1 MTQEF
6 IDRELSW
13 LSFNFRVLQ
22 EAKDPA
28 VPLYDKIKFLA
39 IYSSNL
45 DEFFR
50 VRVAALRH
58 LLTLKSK
65 AQSTLKFTPEELL
78 DQIQTTVGKQ
88 LPEYGRIYRNI
99 ILKELKENKIFLVDD
114 KNINEE
120 QLHFIEDYFDEN
132 IRHHIQPAIID
143 KEILTPFLRNQRL
156 YLTLRLSNNAKDT
169 DYKYVLVEIPSNHLP
184 RFVILPSPKGEHHI
198 IFLDDMIRVCLQKL
212 FVNKKTIE
220 AYSVKLT
227 RDAELYIEDE
237 FEGNLLKKIQKSI
250 KKRNT
255 GVPSRFLYDK
265 DMPESFRNYLME
277 ALNLTNDDMVEG
289 GRYHSFS
296 DLFSFPNPSD
306 KKLEYEKLPVLPSRE
321 LDEAK
326 SVLDFIENE
335 PQFLYFPYNSY
346 DNVIRFFK
354 EASQNPDV
362 VSIKVTQY
370 RVAKHSAVVKSL
382 INAAKNGIDVTVFV
396 EIKARFDEEQ
406 NIIWASKMEKAGV
419 KVIYSFPGLKVHA
432 KLALVTKKIDGSKKQ
447 YAYLST
453 GNFNENTSKIYTD
466 LGYFTTDP
474 EITSEIDEVFEFLAT
489 QKETAKFKHLLVA
502 QFNMRS
508 KFNSLIKKE
517 IENAQAGKPAY
528 ILAKMNSLED
538 RKIIRRLYEA
548 SQAGVK
554 IDLIIRG
561 ICCLNP
567 GVKGLSENIRV
578 ISIIDR
584 FLEHSRF
591 YYFHNN
597 GNELLY
603 AASADWMKR
612 NLSRRV
618 EVGFPVRDKKT
629 KSVIKEILDLQ
640 LKDNTKARIIDEE
653 FSNRYVQNEYEKI
666 NSQTNVIDILKK
678 GAE

>member
-99 ILKELKENKIFLVDD
+99 ILKELNENKIFLVDD

-156 YLTLRLSNNAKDT
+156 YLTVRLSNNAKDT

-453 GNFNENTSKIYTD
+453 GNFNENTSKVYTD

-653 FSNRYVQNEYEKI
+653 FSNKYVQNEYEKI
-666 NSQTNVIDILKK
+666 NSQTNVIEILKK

>member
-13 LSFNFRVLQ
+13 LSFNYRVLQ
-22 EAKDPA
+22 EAKDPS

-58 LLTLKSK
+58 LLTLKPK
-65 AQSTLKFTPEELL
+65 AKSTLKFTPAELL
-78 DQIQTTVGKQ
+78 NEIQSTVSKQ
-88 LPEYGRIYRNI
+88 LSEYGNIYRDI
-99 ILKELKENKIFLVDD
+99 ILKELNENKIYLKDD
-114 KNINEE
+114 QNISEE
-120 QLHFIEDYFDEN
+120 QLLFIQDYFSEN

-156 YLTLRLSNNAKDT
+156 YFTVRLSNNEEDAE
-169 DYKYVLVEIPSNHLP
+169 YKYVLVEIPSNHLP
-184 RFVILPSPKGEHHI
+184 RFVELPSPQDEHHI
-198 IFLDDMIRVCLQKL
+198 IFLDDMIKVCLEKL
-212 FVNKKTIE
+212 FVNKKIIE

-237 FEGNLLKKIQKSI
+237 FAGNLLKKIQKSI
-250 KKRNT
+250 KKRNI

-265 DMPESFRNYLME
+265 NMPESFKTYLME
-277 ALNLTNDDMVEG
+277 ALNLTQDDMVRG
-289 GRYHSFS
+289 GRYHNFN
-296 DLFSFPNPSD
+296 DLFSFPNPTG
-306 KKLEYEKLPVLPSRE
+306 KKFEYQE
-321 LDEAK
+321 LS
-326 SVLDFIENE
+326 SVLCRNLDNAESVLNLIEKG

-346 DNVIRFFK
+346 DNVIRFFR
-354 EASQNPDV
+354 EASEDPSV
-362 VSIKVTQY
+362 TSIKVTQY
-370 RVAKHSAVVKSL
+370 RVAKKSAVVKSL
-382 INAAKNGIDVTVFV
+382 IAAAKKGIEVTVFV

-406 NIIWASKMEKAGV
+406 NIHWASAMERAGV

-432 KLALVTKKIDGSKKQ
+432 KLALVTKKENDSLKQ
-447 YAYLST
+447 YAYVST

-466 LGYFTTDP
+466 LGYFTADP
-474 EITSEIDEVFEFLAT
+474 EVTSEIDKVFEFLSS
-489 QKETAKFKHLLVA
+489 KEIDGEFNSLLVA

-508 KFNSLIKKE
+508 KFNELIKKE
-517 IENAQAGKPAY
+517 ISNARKGKKAY

-538 RKIIRRLYEA
+538 RKIIRKLYEA

-567 GVKGLSENIRV
+567 GVEGLSENIRV

-591 YYFHNN
+591 YLFHNN
-597 GNELLY
+597 GKELLY

-618 EVGFPVRDKKT
+618 EVGFKIDDDTTKTIVKK
-629 KSVIKEILDLQ
+629 ILDLQ
-640 LKDNTKARIIDEE
+640 LKDNTKARIID
-653 FSNRYVQNEYEKI
+653 SGNLNKYVENEHEKI
-666 NSQTNVIDILKK
+666 NSQIEVHKMLKSR
-678 GAE
+678 EL

>member
-6 IDRELSW
+6 INRELSW

-22 EAKDPA
+22 EAKDPS

-65 AQSTLKFTPEELL
+65 AQSTLKFDPKELL
-78 DQIQTTVGKQ
+78 NQIQTTVSRQ
-88 LPEYGRIYRNI
+88 LPEYGNIYRNI
-99 ILKELKENKIFLVDD
+99 ILKELNKNKIFLVNEKNLTD
-114 KNINEE
+114 K
-120 QLHFIEDYFDEN
+120 QYDFIEDYFDEN
-132 IRHHIQPAIID
+132 ILHHLQPAIID

-156 YLTLRLSNNAKDT
+156 YFTVRLSNTHTDT

-184 RFVILPSPKGEHHI
+184 RFVNLPSPEGEHHI
-198 IFLDDMIRVCLQKL
+198 IFLDDMIRVCMQKL
-212 FVNKKTIE
+212 FVNKKIIE

-265 DMPESFRNYLME
+265 DMPKPFKNYLME
-277 ALNLTNDDMVEG
+277 ALNLTSDDMVEG
-289 GRYHSFS
+289 GRYHNFS
-296 DLFSFPNPSD
+296 DLFTFPNPGN
-306 KKLEYEKLPVLPSRE
+306 KNLEYKKFSVLPSKE
-321 LDEAK
+321 LDQAE
-326 SVLDFIENE
+326 SVMELIEND

-354 EASQNPDV
+354 EASQNKDT

-382 INAAKNGIDVTVFV
+382 INAAKNGIEVTVFV

-432 KLALVTKKIDGSKKQ
+432 KLALVTKKTENSTKK

-474 EITSEIDEVFEFLAT
+474 NITSEMDKVFDFLSGN
-489 QKETAKFKHLLVA
+489 KIKHNFEHLLVA

-508 KFNSLIKKE
+508 RFNEFIKQE
-517 IENAQAGKPAY
+517 TENAKAGKPAY

-538 RKIIRRLYEA
+538 RKIIRKLYEA

-567 GVKGLSENIRV
+567 GIKGLSENIRV

-591 YYFHNN
+591 YLFHNN
-597 GNELLY
+597 GENLLF

-612 NLSRRV
+612 NLSQRV
-618 EVGFPVRDKKT
+618 ETGFPIHDKTT
-629 KSVIKEILDLQ
+629 KSVIIEILDLQ
-640 LKDNTKARIIDEE
+640 LKDNTKARILDKE
-653 FSNRYVQNEYEKI
+653 FLNNYVQNDYHKI
-666 NSQTNVIDILKK
+666 NSQTEVYNIIKK
-678 GAE
+678 RS